1 MCELHN
7 QIVMLKCQNKLLAG
21 KLDTYQTVAK
31 KAADGVAQYKER
43 RGQANHKGMQWLQR
57 QVCSGIP
64 VNGMDIDGILW
75 VLMRS
80 VPQMNL

>member
-43 RGQANHKGMQWLQR
+43 RGQANHKGMQ
-57 QVCSGIP
+57 
-64 VNGMDIDGILW
+64 
-75 VLMRS
+75 
-80 VPQMNL
+80 